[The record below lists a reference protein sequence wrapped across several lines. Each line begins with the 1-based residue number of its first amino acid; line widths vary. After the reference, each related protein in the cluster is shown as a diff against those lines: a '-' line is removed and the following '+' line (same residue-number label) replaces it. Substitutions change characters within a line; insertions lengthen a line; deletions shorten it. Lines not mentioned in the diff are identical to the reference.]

1 VADNLAVARPDAG
14 ARELGTALDRVAL
27 DPGLLGQDARTLSDG
42 ELQRMCL
49 ARTLVTG
56 PETLLLDEPT
66 SALDEQPKLVFESAA
81 RGLAAQGVTI
91 IWVTHDKA
99 QAARVADRI
108 YQLRARPPDRRS
120 LRRDKTVNTSI
131 GWAGLAVSLLLVAV
145 AAGIS
150 WWQRLG
156 LQRQILISA
165 ARALVQLLLVGAAL
179 TLVLSPGRSIWWSWL
194 WVAAMLGYASVVAR
208 RRAPEVPHLLG
219 LALASF
225 TAAAV
230 VTLGVLFGLHVF
242 PLTGRTLVPIAGMM
256 IGNSMTATVLAG
268 RRLTDELRDKRDEV
282 EARLAL
288 GQPSRQAATPYVC
301 GALRAALT
309 PQIETTKATGL
320 VFLPGAMTGLILA
333 GTAPLQAVLVQAVV
347 MFLVLAATATT
358 TAVIALGLIRRLF
371 TPDHRLVHLP
381 APADR

>member
-1 VADNLAVARPDAG
+1 MNRP
-14 ARELGTALDRVAL
+14 V
-27 DPGLLGQDARTLSDG
+27 
-42 ELQRMCL
+42 
-49 ARTLVTG
+49 
-56 PETLLLDEPT
+56 
-66 SALDEQPKLVFESAA
+66 
-81 RGLAAQGVTI
+81 
-91 IWVTHDKA
+91 
-99 QAARVADRI
+99 
-108 YQLRARPPDRRS
+108 
-120 LRRDKTVNTSI
+120 
-131 GWAGLAVSLLLVAV
+131 GWAGLAVSLLLVGV
-145 AAGIS
+145 AAAIS
-150 WWQRLG
+150 WWQQLG
-156 LQRQILISA
+156 LQRQILIAA
-165 ARALVQLLLVGAAL
+165 ARALAQLLLVGAAL
-179 TLVLSPGRSIWWSWL
+179 TLIISPGRSIWWSWL

-208 RRAPEVPHLLG
+208 RRAPEVPHLLP

-288 GQPSRQAATPYVC
+288 GQPSRQAAAPYV
-301 GALRAALT
+301 RAALT
-309 PQIETTKATGL
+309 PQIETTRATGL

-358 TAVIALGLIRRLF
+358 TVVIALGLIRRLF

-381 APADR
+381 APADH